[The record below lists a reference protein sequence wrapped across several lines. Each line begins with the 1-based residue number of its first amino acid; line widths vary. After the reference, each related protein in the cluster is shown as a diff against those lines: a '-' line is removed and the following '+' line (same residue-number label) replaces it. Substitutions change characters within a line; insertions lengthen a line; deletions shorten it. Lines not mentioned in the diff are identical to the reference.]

1 MFTGFAN
8 SLSTSLQTSIG
19 DNLTALVAIV
29 AAVAGLGWGLHLIQ
43 KFGII
48 KRA

>member
-1 MFTGFAN
+1 MFSTFAN
-8 SLSTSLQTSIG
+8 SLTTDLNTTIPASLN
-19 DNLTALVAIV
+19 NLVTLI
-29 AAVAGLGWGLHLIQ
+29 AAVAGLGWGLHFLR